1 MIQISAVIITLNEEQ
16 NLDRC
21 LSSLDGLVDEIVVL
35 DSFSTDR
42 TKQICTNYQ
51 VRFFE
56 HAFKGHIEQ
65 KNHALSLATYDYV
78 LALDADESISTV
90 LKTSIEKVKKGWDA
104 DGYKMNR
111 LNNYCGQ
118 WIRHGGWYPDRKL
131 RLFDRRK
138 AKWSGINPHDRIQME
153 VGSRIGKL
161 KGDLHHYTIRTIAEH
176 DKQIEKFSTIR
187 SKELFK
193 AGKKPDFYHL
203 ALKPYIKFFTAYFL
217 KLGFLDGKN
226 GYTIARKSSK
236 GYRMRYQKLKEL
248 YSNK

>member
-1 MIQISAVIITLNEEQ
+1 LIQISAVIITLNEEQ

-21 LSSLDGLVDEIVVL
+21 LSSLEGTVDEIVVV

-42 TKQICTNYQ
+42 TKQICSKYK

-56 HAFKGHIEQ
+56 HAFEGHIEQ
-65 KNHALSLATYDYV
+65 KNHALSLASYNHI
-78 LALDADESISTV
+78 LALDADESLSAE
-90 LKTSIEKVKKGWDA
+90 LKTSIANVKKNWDA
-104 DGYKMNR
+104 DGYVMNR

-118 WIRHGGWYPDRKL
+118 WIRHGAWYPDRKL

-138 AKWSGINPHDRIQME
+138 AKWGGVNPHDRIEMKD
-153 VGSRIGKL
+153 GSKIGKL
-161 KGDLHHYTIRTIAEH
+161 KGDLLHYTVRTLDEH
-176 DKQIEKFSTIR
+176 DQQIEKFSIIS

-203 ALKPYIKFFTAYFL
+203 TIKPPIKFTIDYFL

-226 GYTIARKSSK
+226 GYLIASKSSK

-248 YSNK
+248 YLGK